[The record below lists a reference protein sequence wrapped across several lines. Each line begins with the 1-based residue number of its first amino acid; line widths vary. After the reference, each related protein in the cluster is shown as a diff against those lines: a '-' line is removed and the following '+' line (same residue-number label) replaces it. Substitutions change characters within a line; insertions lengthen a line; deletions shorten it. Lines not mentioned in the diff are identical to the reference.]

1 MSDFLL
7 IRGLDVAELRPL
19 LDAWKKPHKWVRS
32 VDVHTRWEPQQLE
45 INGRDA
51 GAYMKGKHRAE
62 LAELIL
68 LLSENGGRVIH
79 LMLHRSQAERIEE
92 DLLDWA
98 RREAGS

>member
-1 MSDFLL
+1 
-7 IRGLDVAELRPL
+7 
-19 LDAWKKPHKWVRS
+19 
-32 VDVHTRWEPQQLE
+32 LE